1 MRGGAGYQPERIL
14 GVTKNVRSPSS
25 GTLRK
30 LQAHDPQG
38 KFARDLVASAAIRH
52 PPPHPP
58 RYLLLSPGRG
68 GASSPPLDEIPERH
82 VEPTR
87 RGSFYDSIY

>member
-38 KFARDLVASAAIRH
+38 KFARDLVASAAIRR
-52 PPPHPP
+52 PPPPVPP
-58 RYLLLSPGRG
+58 VTSCFLQAEEGLPLLL
-68 GASSPPLDEIPERH
+68 
-82 VEPTR
+82 
-87 RGSFYDSIY
+87 